1 MFSKFVSL
9 FVLLH
14 QTLFA
19 FRNPESESST
29 TSHTFSMKNEW
40 PNFNEHVITMEEEK
54 WDESSIREFKKLVQQ
69 HEQT

>member
-19 FRNPESESST
+19 FKNPESGSSI
-29 TSHTFSMKNEW
+29 TSHTFNINNEW

-54 WDESSIREFKKLVQQ
+54 WD
-69 HEQT
+69 